1 MTSKIGSQIS
11 ETINVSLVP
20 SYPHINLDSVVVV
33 FIGYFITLHFLMAR
47 TDSDDSRQEAIL
59 TLELSPEE
67 NEQVTSLSFI
77 RFPDYHSPYQLLNM
91 FLPPA
96 PPCGQML
103 LLSSQFEII
112 PSSGKG

>member
-1 MTSKIGSQIS
+1 
-11 ETINVSLVP
+11 
-20 SYPHINLDSVVVV
+20 
-33 FIGYFITLHFLMAR
+33 MAR

-112 PSSGKG
+112 PSSGKGWSAGFVLNVFSMFHRSCHVQMGLTFTNVAFYPLQDW